1 MKRSLLSIA
10 TIPLIFACSPVF
22 YSPSSQHI
30 PLLTEENKF
39 SASASYITAESTES
53 MAVKAAYAVSPRW
66 ALMAGGSSHFRGKTS
81 PTSSSGGGGYVE
93 AGGGYF
99 TKISQ
104 KFVYETYGLLGFGS
118 MDNRFPQSMANYPN
132 TNGRIKANVLS
143 LAVQPSIG
151 FKSRYFEAA
160 LSARTSLI
168 NYRNIRGNLITQNAD
183 QQSPTGQQEYLS
195 AHRNNVLLEP
205 AITLRGGLDILKF
218 QLQGGASFNI
228 SHRNFPQDDS
238 WLSFGLVYSPRK

>member
-1 MKRSLLSIA
+1 MKRLLLSIA
-10 TIPLIFACSPVF
+10 TIPVIVACSPVF

-30 PLLTEENKF
+30 PLLTEENEF

-53 MAVKAAYAVSPRW
+53 MAVKAAYAVSPSW
-66 ALMAGGSSHFRGKTS
+66 ALIAGGGSHFRGETS
-81 PTSSSGGGGYVE
+81 PTTSSGGGGYVE

-160 LSARTSLI
+160 LSARTSQI
-168 NYRNIRGNLITQNAD
+168 NYRNIRENLITQNAD
-183 QQSPTGQQEYLS
+183 QQSPSSQQEYLL

-205 AITLRGGLDILKF
+205 AISLRGGLEFLKLE
-218 QLQGGASFNI
+218 LQTGVSVNF
-228 SHRNFPQDDS
+228 SHPNFPQDAS
-238 WLSFGLVYSPRK
+238 WASLGLVYSPIK